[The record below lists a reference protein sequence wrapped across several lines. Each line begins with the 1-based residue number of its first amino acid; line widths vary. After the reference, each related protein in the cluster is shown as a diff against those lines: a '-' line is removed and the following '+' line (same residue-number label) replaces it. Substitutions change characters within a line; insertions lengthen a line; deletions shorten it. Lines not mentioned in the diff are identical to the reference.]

1 MSSLHADEA
10 FLAHY
15 QFSHDPFAP
24 RVPGFKFFPA
34 QRKPVLGQLHHLARY
49 SHLLLAV
56 TGPLGSG
63 KTLLRQAL
71 VASTN
76 KDAVSSV
83 VISGRSAADEATLM
97 RQLAQGLGITQV
109 SIEAILA
116 KVAQLAI
123 TGQDVYLLVDDAEQL
138 RDGALEVLLLL
149 AAGNSEARLHVF
161 LFGEPS
167 LLSRLEGLSE
177 GEERFHA
184 IELQPYTEEETRE
197 YLTQRL
203 EGAGQGS
210 ELISEDLLADIH
222 EQSGGW
228 PGSINQVARDALI
241 EAMLADRGGAR
252 KAAAASG
259 VRLPKKHLLVLGVV
273 AIGVVAAWFMQSRT
287 SKPEAPVQASA
298 PAQPGATPAP
308 AANGS
313 GPSVE
318 FAGSNQPVPL
328 PLVGQSQPVI
338 RESMAQAGG
347 QEDAD
352 EGGMPSAEVPPTVTT
367 SAPPVTPL
375 TGKTAPQPLNPVP
388 PAPTSVASAPVVSTP
403 APEPVAVPVPAK
415 PTPVARAEPVKPA
428 AKPVAKPA
436 SKPAESKPV
445 AKAAPSKPAPAK
457 TSAAS
462 SGGGAGS
469 QWYRSQP
476 AAHYAVQVL
485 GTASEANAQ
494 AFIRQQGGGEYRY
507 FRKTLQGKPI
517 YVVTYGSFP
526 SRAAAQAAV
535 KGLSAK
541 VQASKPWPRTFASI
555 QQDIAGSH

>member
-1 MSSLHADEA
+1 M
-10 FLAHY
+10 
-15 QFSHDPFAP
+15 
-24 RVPGFKFFPA
+24 R
-34 QRKPVLGQLHHLARY
+34 
-49 SHLLLAV
+49 
-56 TGPLGSG
+56 
-63 KTLLRQAL
+63 
-71 VASTN
+71 N
-76 KDAVSSV
+76 W
-83 VISGRSAADEATLM
+83 RSP
-97 RQLAQGLGITQV
+97 
-109 SIEAILA
+109 
-116 KVAQLAI
+116 
-123 TGQDVYLLVDDAEQL
+123 GQDVYLLVDDAEQL

-197 YLTQRL
+197 YLAQRL

-252 KAAAASG
+252 KAAAASA

-287 SKPEAPVQASA
+287 SKPETPVQASA
-298 PAQPGATPAP
+298 TAQPGAAQVPASGS
-308 AANGS
+308 GS
-313 GPSVE
+313 GPAVE

-328 PLVGQSQPVI
+328 PLVGESQPVI
-338 RESMAQAGG
+338 REPMAQAGG

-352 EGGMPSAEVPPTVTT
+352 EGSGVVPSAGVPPTVTT
-367 SAPPVTPL
+367 AAPPVMPLASKTP
-375 TGKTAPQPLNPVP
+375 AQPLNPVP
-388 PAPTSVASAPVVSTP
+388 PSPTAAVASNAPVQPVISTP
-403 APEPVAVPVPAK
+403 QPAPVTKPAPVAK
-415 PTPVARAEPVKPA
+415 AEPVKPV
-428 AKPVAKPA
+428 AKPV
-436 SKPAESKPV
+436 SKPVEPKPV
-445 AKAAPSKPAPAK
+445 AKAATPSKPASAPAK
-457 TSAAS
+457 ASVAS
-462 SGGGAGS
+462 SGGSGS

-476 AAHYAVQVL
+476 AAHYSVQVL

-494 AFIRQQGGGEYRY
+494 AFIHQQGSGEYRY
-507 FRKTLQGKPI
+507 FRKTLQGKPL

>member
-161 LFGEPS
+161 LFGEPA
-167 LLSRLEGLSE
+167 LLPRLEALSE

-184 IELQPYTEEETRE
+184 IELAPYSEEETRE
-197 YLTQRL
+197 YLGQRL
-203 EGAGQGS
+203 EGAGQGG
-210 ELISEDLLADIH
+210 ELISDDLLADIH

-252 KAAAASG
+252 KAAPGAG
-259 VRLPKKHLLVLGVV
+259 LRLPKKHLLILGVV
-273 AIGVVAAWFMQSRT
+273 AIGVVAAWFMQGRT
-287 SKPEAPVQASA
+287 SKPDSAATQASA
-298 PAQPGATPAP
+298 QLPLGSAAQPGAAQAPAP
-308 AANGS
+308 GS
-313 GPSVE
+313 APSVE

-328 PLVGQSQPVI
+328 PLVGEAQPVI
-338 RESMAQAGG
+338 REPMAQAGG

-352 EGGMPSAEVPPTVTT
+352 EGAMPVPGVPPTVTT
-367 SAPPVTPL
+367 SAPPVAPL
-375 TGKTAPQPLNPVP
+375 AGRTAPQPLNPVP
-388 PAPTSVASAPVVSTP
+388 PAPSLASAPAQPVVSAPVPTP
-403 APEPVAVPVPAK
+403 APVSKPVAK
-415 PTPVARAEPVKPA
+415 AEPV
-428 AKPVAKPA
+428 KPVAKPA
-436 SKPAESKPV
+436 TKAAETKVV
-445 AKAAPSKPAPAK
+445 AKAAASKPAAAPAK
-457 TSAAS
+457 AAS
-462 SGGGAGS
+462 AGGAGS

-485 GTASEANAQ
+485 GTGSEASAQ
-494 AFIRQQGGGEYRY
+494 AFIRQQGGGDYRY
-507 FRKTLQGKPI
+507 FRKTLQGKPF

-526 SRAAAQAAV
+526 SRSAAQSAV

-555 QQDIAGSH
+555 QQEIAGAH

>member
-1 MSSLHADEA
+1 MRSMSSLHADEA

-56 TGPLGSG
+56 TGPVGSG

-109 SIEAILA
+109 GADAILA

-138 RDGALEVLLLL
+138 RDGALEMLLLL
-149 AAGNSEARLHVF
+149 AAGNTEARLHVF
-161 LFGEPS
+161 LFGEPE
-167 LLSRLEGLSE
+167 LLSRLEALSE

-184 IELQPYTEEETRE
+184 IELQPYSEEETRE
-197 YLTQRL
+197 YIAQRL
-203 EGAGQGS
+203 EGAGQGI
-210 ELISEDLLADIH
+210 ELLSEDLLADIH

-228 PGSINQVARDALI
+228 PGSINQVARDALA
-241 EAMLADRGGAR
+241 EAMLADKTGAR
-252 KAAAASG
+252 KSKPSAVVSL
-259 VRLPKKHLLVLGVV
+259 RLPKKHLLVLGVV
-273 AIGVVAAWFMQSRT
+273 AIGVVAAWFMQGRT
-287 SKPEAPVQASA
+287 SKPEAPASQASSQLPLNGA
-298 PAQPGATPAP
+298 PAQGQPAQGGA
-308 AANGS
+308 
-313 GPSVE
+313 PSVE

-338 RESMAQAGG
+338 REPMAQAGG
-347 QEDAD
+347 QEDTD
-352 EGGMPSAEVPPTVTT
+352 EGSLPSAGVPPTVTT

-375 TGKTAPQPLNPVP
+375 TDRPVAQPLNPVP
-388 PAPTSVASAPVVSTP
+388 PAPAVAATPSVPVP
-403 APEPVAVPVPAK
+403 RPEPVKPEAVKPA
-415 PTPVARAEPVKPA
+415 TPKPA
-428 AKPVAKPA
+428 AKPATKP
-436 SKPAESKPV
+436 ETRV
-445 AKAAPSKPAPAK
+445 AKATPSTAPAPK
-457 TSAAS
+457 AANTAT
-462 SGGGAGS
+462 GGAGS
-469 QWYRSQP
+469 QWYRAQP
-476 AAHYAVQVL
+476 SGHYSVQVL
-485 GTASEANAQ
+485 GTSSEASAQ
-494 AFIRQQGGGEYRY
+494 AFVRQQGGGEYRY
-507 FRKTLQGKPI
+507 FRKTLQGKPL
-517 YVVTYGSFP
+517 YVVTYGSFA

-535 KGLSAK
+535 KGLPAK
-541 VQASKPWPRTFASI
+541 IQASKPWPRTFSSI